1 MANLDKTAGMRPI
14 KNLNG
19 SPWNGKVNVYY
30 KAAGLAEAMFV
41 GTPVQLAGSAD
52 DTGKYPTIKLAGT
65 DPIIGVIVGFCNTPY
80 VAANLTDL
88 DSEHSPVSTASYVCV
103 CDDPGVIF
111 EMQQE
116 ASTTDLDADDIG
128 LNASPTTE
136 SGNTTTGLST
146 VVIDYSSINTTST
159 LSLRIMRLVD
169 KVDNAL
175 GDYAKFEVMINN
187 HGLGQGLG
195 SAGV

>member
-1 MANLDKTAGMRPI
+1 MANLDKTAGLRPV

-19 SPWNGKVNVYY
+19 SPWNGKINMYY

-52 DTGKYPTIKLAGT
+52 ASGKYPTIKLAGT
-65 DPIIGVIVGFCNTPY
+65 APIIGVIVGFCNTPY
-80 VAANLTDL
+80 IAANLTDL
-88 DSEHSPVSTASYVCV
+88 DAEHSPVSTASYVAV

-111 EMQQE
+111 EMHQE
-116 ASTTDLDADDIG
+116 AGTTDLAVTEIG
-128 LNASPTTE
+128 LNASPTAE

-146 VVIDYSSINTTST
+146 VVIDYSTVATTST

-169 KVDNAL
+169 KVDNDL
-175 GDYAKFEVMINN
+175 GAYAKFEVMINN